1 MTKILLTSFFV
12 LLISCTSKKSN
23 TDTAQDV
30 AIKNKK
36 SATLNIEKTSVK
48 TTPFPAAIE
57 GEYYAENCNISLT
70 IYQSKGVYYYNYKSA
85 ERNVKGKALLTREED
100 NIYITLSGIEF
111 AEDYFDLIQEEDSLE
126 KQKKYE
132 ALQKKGKRRTV
143 SCTYNSRGLFIQN
156 YGNAMNYYTQLYDCD
171 EKYIH
176 FIKKPSKKEKQAALT
191 QLMAKQFADYSLF
204 DWVEGD
210 INKDNIPDFIVV
222 LQAKKPDEDNSF
234 VRKTVLVET
243 IAFPQLKIAATNDNV
258 VQCSN
263 CGGGGVGDPYQLI
276 VIKNNYFSIEEF
288 YGACCKDRVITT
300 FKYSPK
306 THNWVLH
313 KKGTISY
320 CCNQKPQ
327 DGEIL
332 TTTTIKTQ
340 KDFGIILFKDFSL

>member
-1 MTKILLTSFFV
+1 MKLNNFILLAFVMITITSNAQNTVKPSLDKFEGQWKSNSCESSF
-12 LLISCTSKKSN
+12 LISKAKSHYHYLF
-23 TDTAQDV
+23 
-30 AIKNKK
+30 K
-36 SATLNIEKTSVK
+36 
-48 TTPFPAAIE
+48 
-57 GEYYAENCNISLT
+57 
-70 IYQSKGVYYYNYKSA
+70 SKGQEIKGIMLIKHNGGNTYFTFENFKWTAKGNQKVNNLQLAATYYPKNNKFVIQNTGNSTNYY
-85 ERNVKGKALLTREED
+85 VKLGECDKK
-100 NIYITLSGIEF
+100 YITF
-111 AEDYFDLIQEEDSLE
+111 K
-126 KQKKYE
+126 KQY
-132 ALQKKGKRRTV
+132 
-143 SCTYNSRGLFIQN
+143 
-156 YGNAMNYYTQLYDCD
+156 
-171 EKYIH
+171 
-176 FIKKPSKKEKQAALT
+176 SKKEKQAVLT